1 MDFNK
6 MMMQAKKMQAEIDKR
21 ESAFDEKI
29 FTFEK
34 QGIKLEIKGS
44 SEIVLLDI
52 NDVLIDPDDK
62 ETLQDLIIIT
72 LNQAI
77 AQIQEEKKSIRE
89 KATQGMI

>member
-21 ESAFDEKI
+21 ESTFDEKI

-89 KATQGMI
+89 KATQGMM